1 MLFRSRAIEA
11 SPQSLD
17 PHVHMETVLVRSL
30 NRNAEHDRD
39 IYKEIADVDSELL
52 TIDPFVPFA
61 RKNLASAYYSL
72 GHFDHA
78 LLELQKAIE
87 YEPNYVPAYLQ
98 LSTWYRDMGNA
109 SESQEYQNKA
119 VAIVLKYRDFRPQE
133 PYEGLLLGRPEQSFL
148 PKNPKQKPT
157 S

>member
-1 MLFRSRAIEA
+1 
-11 SPQSLD
+11 
-17 PHVHMETVLVRSL
+17 METVLVRSL

-72 GHFDHA
+72 GQFDHA

-87 YEPNYVPAYLQ
+87 YEPNYVPGYLQ
-98 LSTWYRDMGNA
+98 MSEWYTERGD
-109 SESQEYQNKA
+109 A
-119 VAIVLKYRDFRPQE
+119 VAGQRYMAAAMNIISRYRNSNRSE
-133 PYEGLLLGRPEQSFL
+133 PYEGILLGRPLESWAPWPGQAVKRVLAALAAGACF
-148 PKNPKQKPT
+148 
-157 S
+157 